1 MSEYSPLLEMVRPY
15 LNFKFDEI
23 PENIKA
29 YVKEA
34 DFFSKWDELTPWQR
48 EQLVDRYDCEHD
60 PERAKAVDDA
70 CNRYLRKL
78 YLEAEKTELEL
89 MSVRT
94 PLERESKIRQ
104 LNELNKELD
113 ELESGRNGNNSKPER
128 ISVSLQQE
136 TAILN
141 MLREKGYDPLS
152 LPQPPRGKAG
162 VKKEVRDNLVN
173 TQLFISRK
181 TFDDKWQQLLTEV
194 KIKYKS

>member
-34 DFFSKWDELTPWQR
+34 DFFSQWDGLTPWQR

-70 CNRYLRKL
+70 YNRYLRKL
-78 YLEAEKTELEL
+78 YLEAEKTDLEL
-89 MSVRT
+89 MSART

-141 MLREKGYDPLS
+141 MLRQKGYDPLS

-162 VKKEVRDNLVN
+162 VKKEARDNLVN

-194 KIKYKS
+194 KVKYKS